1 MLFCSYLAAVR
12 ADDVPA
18 AKSVARLL
26 RPPVIALS
34 GKLLRLCLPL
44 MPGFPVYY
52 AVFIRAPFSAAQAGA
67 FGYFHFADH
76 RKLHT
81 MMRTHYCGQ
90 LNETLAD
97 QEITLCGWVHRRRDH
112 GGVIFLD
119 IRDREGLAQVVFDPD
134 REETFALADSV
145 RSEYVVRIRGKVR
158 ARPAGAVNPNMASGA
173 IEVLGYELEVL
184 NQAETPPF
192 PLNEYSDVG
201 EETRLRYRFIDL
213 RRPEMAAKLKLRS
226 QITSSIRRYLDENG
240 FLDVETPILT
250 RATPEGARDY
260 LVPSRTHPGHFFAL
274 PQSPQLFKQ
283 LLMVS
288 GFDRYYQIAKC
299 FRDEDL
305 RADRQ
310 PEFTQIDIET
320 SFLDEADIMGLTE
333 GMIRQ
338 LFKQVLDVDL
348 GDFPHMTFEEAMRRY
363 GSDKPDLRNPLE
375 LVDVADQLAG
385 VEFKVF
391 SGPANDPKGRVAAL
405 RVPGGAS
412 MPRKQIDDY
421 TKFVGIYGAKGL
433 AYIKV
438 NERAKGLEGLQSPIV
453 KFIPEENL
461 EVILDRV
468 GAVDGDLVFFGA
480 DKAKIVSE
488 ALGALRIKLGTDL
501 ELLTSEWAPLWVVD
515 FPMFEENDDGSLS
528 ALHHPFTAPKCSPE
542 ELQAEPATAL
552 SRAYDM
558 VLNGTELGGGSI
570 RIHSKEMQQAVFN
583 ILGISAEEQQEKFG
597 FLLDALK
604 FGAPPHGGLA
614 FGLDRLVMLVTGA
627 QSIREV
633 IAFPKT
639 QSAAC
644 VMTQAPGLVD
654 QKALRE
660 LNIRLREQA
669 KVE

>member
-1 MLFCSYLAAVR
+1 
-12 ADDVPA
+12 
-18 AKSVARLL
+18 
-26 RPPVIALS
+26 
-34 GKLLRLCLPL
+34 
-44 MPGFPVYY
+44 
-52 AVFIRAPFSAAQAGA
+52 
-67 FGYFHFADH
+67 
-76 RKLHT
+76 
-81 MMRTHYCGQ
+81 MMRSHYCGQ
-90 LNETLAD
+90 LNETLEG

-119 IRDREGLAQVVFDPD
+119 VRDRDGLAQVVFDPD
-134 REETFALADSV
+134 RAESFAAADRV
-145 RSEYVVRIRGKVR
+145 RSEYVVKITGKVR
-158 ARPAGAVNPNMASGA
+158 LRPAGATNANMASGM

-184 NQAETPPF
+184 NESETPPF
-192 PLNEYSDVG
+192 PLNEFSDVG
-201 EETRLRYRFIDL
+201 EETRLRYRFLDL
-213 RRPEMAAKLKLRS
+213 RRPEMAEKLRLRS
-226 QITSSIRRYLDENG
+226 RMTTSIRRFLDENG

-260 LVPSRTHPGHFFAL
+260 LVPSRTHAGSFFAL

-283 LLMVS
+283 LLMVA

-320 SFLDEADIMGLTE
+320 SFLDEKEIMGLTE
-333 GMIRQ
+333 EMIRN
-338 LFKQVLDVDL
+338 LFKEVLGL
-348 GDFPHMTFEEAMRRY
+348 EFGEFPHMTFEEAMRRY

-375 LVDVADQLAG
+375 LVDVADQLKE
-385 VEFKVF
+385 VDFKVF
-391 SGPANDPKGRVAAL
+391 SGPANDPKCRIAAL

-438 NERAKGLEGLQSPIV
+438 NERAKGVEGLQSPIV
-453 KFIPEENL
+453 KNIPEDKLN
-461 EVILDRV
+461 VILDRV
-468 GAVDGDLVFFGA
+468 GAVDGDIVFFGA

-488 ALGALRIKLGTDL
+488 ALGALRIKLGHDL
-501 ELLTSEWAPLWVVD
+501 DLLTCKWAPMWVVD
-515 FPMFEENDDGSLS
+515 FPMFEENDDGSFS
-528 ALHHPFTAPKCSPE
+528 ALHHPFTAPKCTPQ
-542 ELQAEPATAL
+542 ELEANPAGAL

-570 RIHSKEMQQAVFN
+570 RIHRKEMQQSVFRL
-583 ILGISAEEQQEKFG
+583 LGINEAEQEEKFG

-604 FGAPPHGGLA
+604 YGAPPHGGLA
-614 FGLDRLVMLVTGA
+614 FGLDRLVMLMTGA

-639 QSAAC
+639 QSAAD
-644 VMTQAPGLVD
+644 VMTQAPGVVD
-654 QKALRE
+654 AKALRE
-660 LNIRLREQA
+660 LHIRLREA
-669 KVE
+669 PKAE